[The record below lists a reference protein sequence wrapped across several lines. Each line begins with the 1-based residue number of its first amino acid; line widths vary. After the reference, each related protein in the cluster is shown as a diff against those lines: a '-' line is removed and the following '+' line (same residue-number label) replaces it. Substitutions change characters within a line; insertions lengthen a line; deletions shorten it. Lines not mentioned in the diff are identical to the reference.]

1 MIAQIQ
7 TLTESSKSL
16 QMQFQHAHSK
26 KKRLEMEI
34 SRRGPS
40 PDFESLRAEYTKT
53 RDENNNDA
61 KNIWRVIE
69 SFRILRM
76 KQLR

>member
-34 SRRGPS
+34 SKSGPS
-40 PDFESLRAEYTKT
+40 SDFESLRAEYTKK
-53 RDENNNDA
+53 RDEVNNDA
-61 KNIWRVIE
+61 KNLGRLIE